1 MIELHRLSHE
11 REPFFLNPDLV
22 ERIEASP
29 DCHVTLTTGTRI
41 AVCESVADVV
51 EHIRAWRV
59 EVLASALRVAR

>member
-41 AVCESVADVV
+41 TVCESVQDVV
-51 EHIRAWRV
+51 EHIKAWRV